1 MRKRKLTLHR
11 DTVRN
16 LDGVET
22 VQGAVLTNINTLC
35 AGACPTQILSC
46 TGTCFS
52 PCTISIQ
59 PSKFAC

>member
-1 MRKRKLTLHR
+1 MKRKLSLHR

-16 LDGVET
+16 LDGMESV
-22 VQGAVLTNINTLC
+22 VGGVLTNINTLC
-35 AGACPTQILSC
+35 AGACPTQIYSC

-59 PSKFAC
+59 PSKITC